1 MFRGTPFI
9 CSQLT
14 KLNFHVLSLDNTCL
28 VTVILLGTP
37 CICSQLTILTSHF
50 LSLDNTSLVIVMF
63 LRTPCIC
70 SQLTILTSHF
80 LSLDNTSLVIV
91 MFRGTPCICTQLTK
105 PTSHFLSLD
114 NTSLINMRIKQFEG
128 RGGVSNSWLLVSG
141 ISKSNCFLV
150 ISTGAVHYFSSA
162 GLKCF
167 NFVWKLFL
175 KLRA

>member
-1 MFRGTPFI
+1 MGVGVWVGWGVE
-9 CSQLT
+9 L
-14 KLNFHVLSLDNTCL
+14 
-28 VTVILLGTP
+28 
-37 CICSQLTILTSHF
+37 
-50 LSLDNTSLVIVMF
+50 
-63 LRTPCIC
+63 
-70 SQLTILTSHF
+70 
-80 LSLDNTSLVIV
+80 
-91 MFRGTPCICTQLTK
+91 
-105 PTSHFLSLD
+105 
-114 NTSLINMRIKQFEG
+114 KQGEGRKEG